1 MTLAKTS
8 IPGPIGLAIDRPCF
22 HHPRGRTVIATGWTI
37 ALIGGVL
44 ASAMVGYLVRRR
56 RWEKRR
62 EDEIKLF
69 RAKLEQRQK
78 AEEQRQWREKKR
90 RRLFR
95 GLKLDR

>member
-1 MTLAKTS
+1 
-8 IPGPIGLAIDRPCF
+8 
-22 HHPRGRTVIATGWTI
+22 VIATGWTI

-44 ASAMVGYLVRRR
+44 ASAMMGYLIRRR
-56 RWEKRR
+56 QWEKRR

-78 AEEQRQWREKKR
+78 AEEQKHWREDKR

>member
-1 MTLAKTS
+1 
-8 IPGPIGLAIDRPCF
+8 
-22 HHPRGRTVIATGWTI
+22 VIATGWTI

-44 ASAMVGYLVRRR
+44 ASAMVGYLIRRQE
-56 RWEKRR
+56 WKKRR

-78 AEEQRQWREKKR
+78 AEEQKQWRENKR

>member
-1 MTLAKTS
+1 
-8 IPGPIGLAIDRPCF
+8 
-22 HHPRGRTVIATGWTI
+22 VIATGWTI

-56 RWEKRR
+56 QWEKRR